1 MTRPPVRIVTAASL
15 FDGHDA
21 AIHIMRRLLQAQG
34 AEVIHLGH
42 DRGVDEIVEV
52 ALEESADAIAVSS
65 YQGGHLE
72 FFGYLIERLAEV
84 GLSHV
89 RVYGGGGGTITPEE
103 IEALHR
109 AGVAHVFSPE
119 DGRRL
124 GLEGMIRGIL
134 EECLEARAAAEAD
147 PAAGLRPIAER
158 LAQASAL
165 ELARLIRFF
174 EDHAESHEEEA
185 QALRTVIAAQEG
197 SRAAVIGFTGT
208 GGAGKS
214 SVVDELVRRLRR
226 DAPTIRMALLLVD
239 PTRRRSG
246 GALLGDRIRMNAIQ
260 GPQVFVRSMAT
271 RRAHLSL
278 AAAVSDA
285 LSLLRGAA
293 FDVVFLETAG
303 IGQSDSEI
311 IDQVDCSLYVMT
323 PEYGAPSQLEK
334 IDMIDFADLVVLNK
348 CDRQGAADA
357 LRDVRKQW
365 RRNRGQPALAD
376 EAVPVFPTIARS
388 WDDPGIERLS
398 QALQARLRSLGLG
411 ELLPEREPAQAA
423 TELPGAG
430 GLVPGSRR
438 RYLAEIAETAR
449 SYRARIE
456 AEAERAA
463 LADGHAR
470 VLASLGSAAPPHPL
484 GPIDPASRVTAD
496 ASPDDEP
503 LRARLLSRYAEA
515 VAGIDPGV
523 VEAAAAWPEIR
534 ERYEAASQRYV
545 VRDRTIE
552 VANRTET
559 LAGTALPKV

>member
-1 MTRPPVRIVTAASL
+1 
-15 FDGHDA
+15 
-21 AIHIMRRLLQAQG
+21 
-34 AEVIHLGH
+34 
-42 DRGVDEIVEV
+42 
-52 ALEESADAIAVSS
+52 
-65 YQGGHLE
+65 
-72 FFGYLIERLAEV
+72 
-84 GLSHV
+84 
-89 RVYGGGGGTITPEE
+89 
-103 IEALHR
+103 
-109 AGVAHVFSPE
+109 
-119 DGRRL
+119 
-124 GLEGMIRGIL
+124 
-134 EECLEARAAAEAD
+134 
-147 PAAGLRPIAER
+147 
-158 LAQASAL
+158 
-165 ELARLIRFF
+165 
-174 EDHAESHEEEA
+174 
-185 QALRTVIAAQEG
+185 
-197 SRAAVIGFTGT
+197 
-208 GGAGKS
+208 
-214 SVVDELVRRLRR
+214 
-226 DAPTIRMALLLVD
+226 
-239 PTRRRSG
+239 
-246 GALLGDRIRMNAIQ
+246 
-260 GPQVFVRSMAT
+260 
-271 RRAHLSL
+271 L

-423 TELPGAG
+423 AELPGAG

-545 VRDRTIE
+545 VRERTIE

-559 LAGTALPKV
+559 LAGTALPKVALPRARDWGELVRYLALENRPGSFPYTAGVFPFKRSEEDPARMFAGEGGPERTNRRFHYLSTGQPAARLSTAFDSVTLYGRDPAERPDVFGKVGNSGVSVCTLDDAKRLYSGFDLSAATTSVSLTINGPAPMVLAFFLNAAI